1 MRRPFLKVLHF
12 SVVGPDPNSGRRDGT
27 NRFPASQGVCRT
39 SISAQ
44 MRPLQAIE
52 AVADRSQ
59 TLKKKKK
66 HLHRMFRLI
75 ALVDTIARAKET
87 AINPF
92 EDVRVRTFVEHGPC
106 FFSPAFASAESCP
119 GDEERAVLWLP
130 WPARQQPTGC
140 RDQVHE
146 TARARHPFAALTPQ
160 AATGCWQKSTYRI
173 RTGAAR
179 PEPLWP
185 RKGATGDECQSR
197 KDKTTSSRLKHA
209 NMPPR
214 INIPPVTRILLIV
227 LALQSVLSAA
237 IRYRQ
242 WTAHSEIVIPY
253 LNLIPQLSLV
263 YPWTFVTTT
272 LVESNIFTLSI
283 ACVTLYNGGRYLER
297 AWSSREFAKF
307 LLVSA
312 LIPNVLTF
320 ATLIV
325 LFAFTRHER
334 WTYVTLPPR
343 TTVVEIANWL
353 LDSLTTIA
361 GTIPLQISFLVAFS
375 QLVPAHTV
383 TLFRGLLSLR
393 VPRFPLVYVGVVTFL
408 CLTPLLTSASFF
420 LAIYGFLTSWT
431 YLRFYK
437 PVFPDLDT
445 SQPSSLR
452 GDASETFA
460 FAEFFPGPVRP
471 FVAGVSNQI
480 FDALVAVRICTP
492 FSAAD
497 HHTTRGDGFGQRG
510 APGSARAEA
519 ERRRALALKAL
530 DQRLHAA
537 TAQSAQRAP
546 SAGPSAAPPNPPP
559 SASGP
564 TVQTQPQIG
573 GQKAMTSQPSG
584 MLGETNYTP
593 DGDGDKP

>member
-1 MRRPFLKVLHF
+1 
-12 SVVGPDPNSGRRDGT
+12 
-27 NRFPASQGVCRT
+27 
-39 SISAQ
+39 
-44 MRPLQAIE
+44 
-52 AVADRSQ
+52 
-59 TLKKKKK
+59 
-66 HLHRMFRLI
+66 
-75 ALVDTIARAKET
+75 
-87 AINPF
+87 
-92 EDVRVRTFVEHGPC
+92 
-106 FFSPAFASAESCP
+106 
-119 GDEERAVLWLP
+119 
-130 WPARQQPTGC
+130 
-140 RDQVHE
+140 
-146 TARARHPFAALTPQ
+146 
-160 AATGCWQKSTYRI
+160 
-173 RTGAAR
+173 
-179 PEPLWP
+179 
-185 RKGATGDECQSR
+185 
-197 KDKTTSSRLKHA
+197 
-209 NMPPR
+209 MPPR

-334 WTYVTLPPR
+334 WT
-343 TTVVEIANWL
+343 
-353 LDSLTTIA
+353 LTTIA

-393 VPRFPLVYVGVVTFL
+393 VPRFPLVYIGVVTFL

-420 LAIYGFLTSWT
+420 LAIFGFLTSWT

-452 GDASETFA
+452 GDTSETFA

-497 HHTTRGDGFGQRG
+497 HHTARGDGFGQRG

-537 TAQSAQRAP
+537 TAQSTRA
-546 SAGPSAAPPNPPP
+546 SSVGPSTAPPNPAP

-593 DGDGDKP
+593 DGDGDQP